1 MTEDIRKAID
11 ALLKLA
17 ANTDDLNSSQAVE
30 AYEFSQK
37 LRGWART
44 NLINKIRMGQEI

>member
-1 MTEDIRKAID
+1 MTEDIWKAIE

-17 ANTDDLNSSQAVE
+17 ANTDDLNHSQAVE
-30 AYEFSQK
+30 AYEFTQK

-44 NLINKIRMGQEI
+44 NLVNKLRTGQET